1 MFLWLKPNAFISDCI
16 SWACVCAFYFV
27 VSMERTG
34 QKRALRVISKAIK
47 RQIAFYLTQTNEIN
61 SLLEMCHLLQ
71 VCLYREIFQKL
82 TFRWRRSRI
91 HRRISDVSAYTAVQM
106 HISDSYLI
114 YFHIWMK
121 PIVIHVTFS
130 AYAVVGQICVTWE
143 DKITW
148 TMLCICGW
156 GSIVG
161 M

>member
-1 MFLWLKPNAFISDCI
+1 MRSSVI
-16 SWACVCAFYFV
+16 VYHGHAFYFV

-47 RQIAFYLTQTNEIN
+47 RQIAFYLTQTNEMN

-106 HISDSYLI
+106 HKSDSYLI
-114 YFHIWMK
+114 YFHMNETDRN
-121 PIVIHVTFS
+121 PCDFFCLR
-130 AYAVVGQICVTWE
+130 GRGPDPICVTWE